1 MAIITNHD
9 EIRTLL
15 GGSHSIAVVGLSAR
29 PDRDSYRIAEYLMSA
44 GYRIFPVNPLIT
56 SVFGIEGHPSLE
68 SIQEPIDI
76 VDIFRR
82 TEFVSDIV
90 DAAIRVHARTVWM
103 QVGIIDE
110 VAAERAA
117 AAGLNVIMDRC
128 IMVEHRFS

>member
-29 PDRDSYRIAEYLMSA
+29 PDRDSYRIAEYLIAA
-44 GYRIFPVNPLIT
+44 GYRIFPVNPLVT
-56 SVFGIEGHPSLE
+56 SVFGIKGHPNLE

-76 VDIFRR
+76 VNIFRR
-82 TEFVSDIV
+82 SEFVSDIV

-103 QVGIIDE
+103 QVGIVDE
-110 VAAERAA
+110 DAAERASA
-117 AAGLNVIMDRC
+117 EGLNVVMDRC